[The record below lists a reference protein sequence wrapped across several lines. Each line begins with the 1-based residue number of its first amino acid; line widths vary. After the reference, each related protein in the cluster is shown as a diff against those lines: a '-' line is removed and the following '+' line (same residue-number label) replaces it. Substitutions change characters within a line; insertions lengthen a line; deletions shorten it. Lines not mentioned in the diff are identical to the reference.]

1 MSQPRSIQR
10 VVTGVE
16 QSEGAGAR
24 VRRLIGTNSIE
35 RFNPFLMFDHF
46 KSNRPD
52 GFPEHPH
59 SGQETITYCLL
70 GAICHEDFTGSKGVL
85 YPGDLQF
92 MTAGKGIV
100 HLEMP
105 VPSTDGQPAELLQF
119 WVDLPRKQKECRP
132 RYRDLREW
140 EVPVYTSD
148 DGLVSVKVI
157 SGSLYGVGEARE
169 FTYTPIELYHF
180 TVKPGAEWRQQ
191 LTAEYNYFLYVIRG
205 NGLQVSGKPISA
217 FETVFFNDRG
227 DHIVGTATKETE
239 FIIAGGLQLDQKLEI
254 QGPFVTNDKKS
265 MAKKIE
271 AYKTHKGGF
280 EKLNTWT
287 TLISGGVT
295 ADMINGPLKGNR
307 DKRNQAKQRYL
318 LRG

>member
-105 VPSTDGQPAELLQF
+105 VPSADGQPAELLQF

-157 SGSLYGVGEARE
+157 SGSLYGVGVARE

-180 TVKPGAEWRQQ
+180 TVKPGAEWRQP
-191 LTAEYNYFLYVIRG
+191 LTADYNYFLYVIRG
-205 NGLQVSGKPISA
+205 NGLNVSGKLIS
-217 FETVFFNDRG
+217 
-227 DHIVGTATKETE
+227 
-239 FIIAGGLQLDQKLEI
+239 
-254 QGPFVTNDKKS
+254 PFSLTIEVTTFWGQPLKKQNLLS
-265 MAKKIE
+265 R
-271 AYKTHKGGF
+271 GGF
-280 EKLNTWT
+280 NLTRSWRFRGRLSPT
-287 TLISGGVT
+287 TRKAWRRRSRLTRRTRAVSRSLI
-295 ADMINGPLKGNR
+295 
-307 DKRNQAKQRYL
+307 
-318 LRG
+318 RGRRLFRVG